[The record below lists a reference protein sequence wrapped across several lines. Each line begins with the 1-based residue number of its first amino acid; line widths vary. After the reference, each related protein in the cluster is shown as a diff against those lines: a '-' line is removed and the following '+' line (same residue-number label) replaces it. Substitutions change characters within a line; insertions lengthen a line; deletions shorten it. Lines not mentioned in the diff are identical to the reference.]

1 MTALAVA
8 ADVATAIGRPLVA
21 GAETNRAELL
31 LLLASAEVETETG
44 YKFVPT
50 TYTITRIPDGR
61 KQIVIPAAVASVQAV
76 REINQ
81 SDGTSTTLALT
92 TDYTVRGK
100 VIYMQRA
107 CEVIEID
114 FTVSAAVPTEIVK
127 LVAGMVAR
135 TLAGPPTGIQSETAG
150 PFTKN
155 YVNNNGDV
163 YLSKSDKLILRP
175 YKQPK
180 PALKLI

>member
-8 ADVATAIGRPLVA
+8 ADVATAIGRPLTA
-21 GAETNRAELL
+21 GDETSRATAL
-31 LLLASAEVETETG
+31 LLLASAEVEIETG
-44 YKFVPT
+44 YKFSPT
-50 TYTITRIPDGR
+50 TYTITRLASGCN
-61 KQIVIPAAVASVQAV
+61 QIVIPANVASVQAI
-76 REINQ
+76 RDINQ
-81 SDGTSTTLALT
+81 SNGTPTTLVLT

-100 VIYMQRA
+100 VIYMQRT

-114 FTVSAAVPTEIVK
+114 FTVTAAVPTEIVK

-135 TLAGPPTGIQSETAG
+135 TLAGPATGVQSETAG
-150 PFTKN
+150 PFTKS

-163 YLSKSDKLILRP
+163 YLSKSDKLILRR